1 MLSRERGRTAGVRAR
16 HAGQQKTDVA
26 RWLENRQEEIDSAF
40 QYLAMAHGERR
51 ANVARLYR
59 RLAAVEEKHATFW
72 ERRLSDAG
80 YAIGPRRPTT
90 RARVLGWLA
99 RRVGAGAIL
108 PTIAA
113 TEYAQRNDYLD
124 HPETRGTA
132 MTEQERMHAR
142 VLGAVLAKS
151 SGVGGGVL
159 ARIEGRHRNVGGNAL
174 RAAVLGANDG
184 LSSNLS
190 LMMGVAGATT
200 DRATI
205 LLTGLAGLLAG
216 ACSMAL
222 GEWVSVTS
230 ARELAQREVGIE
242 KGEVEQNPIE
252 EREELQLIYESKG
265 LTDKE
270 ADHLSRAVMKD
281 ERTAL
286 DTLSREELGIDPDQL
301 GGSAW
306 TAAITSFFLFAAGAI
321 VPVAPFLFVTG
332 GRAPVASV
340 AAGGVGL
347 FIIGAAIS
355 VFTGR
360 GVVWSGTRQLLLG
373 FAAAA
378 ATYAIGHAIGVAVAG

>member
-1 MLSRERGRTAGVRAR
+1 MNTR
-16 HAGQQKTDVA
+16 HGEQKADVT
-26 RWLENRQEEIDSAF
+26 RWLENRQDEIDSAF
-40 QYLAMAHGERR
+40 QYLAMADGERR
-51 ANVARLYR
+51 ANVAGVYR
-59 RLAAVEEKHATFW
+59 RLAAVEEKHAAFW
-72 ERRLSDAG
+72 ERRLGDAG
-80 YAIGPRRPTT
+80 QAIGPRRPTT

-99 RRVGAGAIL
+99 RRLGAGAIL

-113 TEYAQRNDYLD
+113 TEYAQRNDYLG

-132 MTEQERMHAR
+132 MTEEERMHAR

-151 SGVGGGVL
+151 FGVGGGVL
-159 ARIEGRHRNVGGNAL
+159 AQIEGRHRNVGGNAL

-190 LMMGVAGATT
+190 LMMGVAGATA
-200 DRATI
+200 DRPTI

-222 GEWVSVTS
+222 GEWLSVTS

-242 KGEVEQNPIE
+242 KREVEQNPTE

-265 LTDKE
+265 LTEKE
-270 ADHLSRAVMKD
+270 ADHLSRAVMSD
-281 ERTAL
+281 ARTAL
-286 DTLSREELGIDPDQL
+286 DALSREELGIDPDQL

-306 TAAITSFFLFAAGAI
+306 TAAITSFLLFATGAI
-321 VPVAPFLFVTG
+321 IPVIPFLFVAG
-332 GRAPVASV
+332 SRGAVATV

-347 FIIGAAIS
+347 FFIGAAIS
-355 VFTGR
+355 LFTGR